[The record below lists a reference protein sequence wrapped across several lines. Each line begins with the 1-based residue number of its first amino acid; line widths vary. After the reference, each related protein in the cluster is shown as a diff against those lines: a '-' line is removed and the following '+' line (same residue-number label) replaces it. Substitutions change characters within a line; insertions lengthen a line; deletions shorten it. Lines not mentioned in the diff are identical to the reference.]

1 MVAAERAI
9 ATFIEIA
16 LLTSLGAL
24 IAKALPPPLE
34 LDTKKTKKEKKR
46 VLMKKRN
53 APQTHPTRRKSDD
66 GGDGANNRERPERK
80 E

>member
-24 IAKALPPPLE
+24 IAKALPTPLE

-46 VLMKKRN
+46 VSMKKRN
-53 APQTHPTRRKSDD
+53 APQTTTTTRRKSDD
-66 GGDGANNRERPERK
+66 GDGANTRERAERK

>member
-46 VLMKKRN
+46 VSMKKRN
-53 APQTHPTRRKSDD
+53 APQTTTRRKSDD
-66 GGDGANNRERPERK
+66 GDGANTRERAERK

>member
-46 VLMKKRN
+46 VSMKKRN
-53 APQTHPTRRKSDD
+53 ARATTTTRRKSED
-66 GGDGANNRERPERK
+66 GDGANTRERAERK

>member
-16 LLTSLGAL
+16 LLTGLGAL

-53 APQTHPTRRKSDD
+53 ARATTTTRRKSDD
-66 GGDGANNRERPERK
+66 GDGANNRERAERK

>member
-16 LLTSLGAL
+16 LLTGLGAL

-53 APQTHPTRRKSDD
+53 APQTTTRRKSDD
-66 GGDGANNRERPERK
+66 GDGANNRERAERK

>member
-16 LLTSLGAL
+16 LLTGLGAL

-53 APQTHPTRRKSDD
+53 APQTTTRRKSDD
-66 GGDGANNRERPERK
+66 GDRANNRERAERK

>member
-16 LLTSLGAL
+16 LLTGLGAL

-34 LDTKKTKKEKKR
+34 FDTKKTKKEKKR
-46 VLMKKRN
+46 VMLKKRN
-53 APQTHPTRRKSDD
+53 AQATTRRKSDN
-66 GGDGANNRERPERK
+66 GDETNRERARK

>member
-24 IAKALPPPLE
+24 IAKALPTPLE

-46 VLMKKRN
+46 VSMKKRN
-53 APQTHPTRRKSDD
+53 APQTTRRKSDD
-66 GGDGANNRERPERK
+66 GDGANTRERAERK

>member
-16 LLTSLGAL
+16 LLTGLGAL

-34 LDTKKTKKEKKR
+34 FDTKKTQKEKKR

-53 APQTHPTRRKSDD
+53 AQATTRRKSDD
-66 GGDGANNRERPERK
+66 GDGANRERARK

>member
-16 LLTSLGAL
+16 LLTGLGAL
-24 IAKALPPPLE
+24 IAKALPTPLE

-53 APQTHPTRRKSDD
+53 APQTTTRRKSDD
-66 GGDGANNRERPERK
+66 GDGANNRERAERK

>member
-9 ATFIEIA
+9 ATSIEIA
-16 LLTSLGAL
+16 LLTGLGAL

-53 APQTHPTRRKSDD
+53 APQTTTRRKSDD
-66 GGDGANNRERPERK
+66 GDGANNRERAERK

>member
-16 LLTSLGAL
+16 LLTGLGAL

-46 VLMKKRN
+46 VSMKKRN
-53 APQTHPTRRKSDD
+53 AQTTTRRKTDD
-66 GGDGANNRERPERK
+66 GDGANNRERAERK

>member
-16 LLTSLGAL
+16 LLTGLGAL

-34 LDTKKTKKEKKR
+34 FDTKKTKKEKKR
-46 VLMKKRN
+46 VMLKKRN
-53 APQTHPTRRKSDD
+53 APQTTTRRKSDN
-66 GGDGANNRERPERK
+66 GDGPDRERARK

>member
-24 IAKALPPPLE
+24 IAKALPTPLE

-46 VLMKKRN
+46 VSMKKRN
-53 APQTHPTRRKSDD
+53 APQTTTRRKSDD
-66 GGDGANNRERPERK
+66 GDGANNRERAERK

>member
-16 LLTSLGAL
+16 LLTGLGAL
-24 IAKALPPPLE
+24 IAKGLPPPLE
-34 LDTKKTKKEKKR
+34 FDTKKTKKEKKR
-46 VLMKKRN
+46 VMLKKRN
-53 APQTHPTRRKSDD
+53 AQATTRRKSDN
-66 GGDGANNRERPERK
+66 GDGPDRERARK

>member
-16 LLTSLGAL
+16 LLTGLGAL

-34 LDTKKTKKEKKR
+34 FDTKKTKKEKKR
-46 VLMKKRN
+46 VMLKKRN
-53 APQTHPTRRKSDD
+53 AQATTRRKSDN
-66 GGDGANNRERPERK
+66 GDGTNRERSRK

>member
-46 VLMKKRN
+46 VSMKKRN
-53 APQTHPTRRKSDD
+53 AQTHPTRRKSDD
-66 GGDGANNRERPERK
+66 DGDGANHRERARK

>member
-24 IAKALPPPLE
+24 IAKALPTPLE

-46 VLMKKRN
+46 VSMKKRN
-53 APQTHPTRRKSDD
+53 AQTTTRRKSED
-66 GGDGANNRERPERK
+66 GDGANTRERAERK

>member
-16 LLTSLGAL
+16 LLTRLGAL

-34 LDTKKTKKEKKR
+34 FDTKKTKKEKKR
-46 VLMKKRN
+46 VMLKKRN
-53 APQTHPTRRKSDD
+53 AQATTRRKSDN
-66 GGDGANNRERPERK
+66 GDGPDRERARK